1 MKRHGWVGCGWLA
14 VLGLV
19 VGSTGCATRT
29 VAGGTATVPM
39 AATTSTVDPWA
50 VPAVIDVAYLQRV
63 MDRLD
68 QSLGDALRE
77 LVAAKSVD
85 PKVDQILRSI
95 YSDSELPVAERDFQ
109 LHPGDLAEFRAVPG
123 NPTSQVS
130 KVLSASAVCVYFY
143 ARRHFD
149 AVFAHAIPDQDTYGW
164 LAIERGSPSALNPT
178 GWRYRHDA
186 GPQPT
191 KDPCT

>member
-29 VAGGTATVPM
+29 VAGGTATVPT
-39 AATTSTVDPWA
+39 AVTTTTVDPWA

-85 PKVDQILRSI
+85 PKVDQILRAI

-109 LHPGDLAEFRAVPG
+109 LHPGDLAKFRTDPG
-123 NPTSQVS
+123 DPASRVTG
-130 KVLSASAVCVYFY
+130 VLSSTPNCVFLELSLI
-143 ARRHFD
+143 H
-149 AVFAHAIPDQDTYGW
+149 I
-164 LAIERGSPSALNPT
+164 
-178 GWRYRHDA
+178 
-186 GPQPT
+186 
-191 KDPCT
+191 